1 MRDDAKFLTDMVA
14 PQSFMTR
21 KYLLVLL
28 LVAGTIEKTAAS
40 LRGTNN
46 IMKSVMKLTHNSDTA
61 KELAPPFYPTI
72 STSFGL
78 LNGFYAE
85 TTSTPILPPG
95 TCEGWCGDGVLG

>member
-1 MRDDAKFLTDMVA
+1 MTLFLLA
-14 PQSFMTR
+14 
-21 KYLLVLL
+21 
-28 LVAGTIEKTAAS
+28 AGTIEETAAS
-40 LRGTNN
+40 SRGINN